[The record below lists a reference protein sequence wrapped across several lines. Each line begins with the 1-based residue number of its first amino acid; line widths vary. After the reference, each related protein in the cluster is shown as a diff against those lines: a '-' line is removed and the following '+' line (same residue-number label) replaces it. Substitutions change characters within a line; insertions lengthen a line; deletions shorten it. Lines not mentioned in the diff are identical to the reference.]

1 MAITYQ
7 QTWTEAYNRLMLV
20 DTEAPISEQ
29 MVDSFLTGLPK
40 RLTNEDY
47 SEWLL
52 RGKKL
57 SKVITFPSLK
67 FNYLTDVQ
75 RLAADSRK
83 TKDALPEKPLLSS
96 NKQFRITIEELP
108 ENKVKLTLEA
118 LGLAS
123 SKYAQQLIGI
133 SAENNKDDLITI
145 LHLDEDGEAVD
156 DNLYNTKTLRQA
168 LLRPVI
174 SLIKQDDA

>member
-1 MAITYQ
+1 MTITHQ
-7 QTWTEAYNRLMLV
+7 QCWKEAYNRLMLV

-29 MVDSFLTGLPK
+29 TIDIFLAGLPK
-40 RLTNEDY
+40 RLANEEY
-47 SEWLL
+47 SEWLF

-57 SKVITFPSLK
+57 AKVIAFPSLR
-67 FNYLTDVQ
+67 FSYLTDVQ
-75 RLAADSRK
+75 RLAADTRK

-96 NKQFRITIEELP
+96 NKQFRITVEELP
-108 ENKVKLTLEA
+108 DNKVKLTLEA

-123 SKYAQQLIGI
+123 SKYAHQLIGI

-156 DNLYNTKTLRQA
+156 NTLENTQTLRQA

>member
-1 MAITYQ
+1 MTTTHQ
-7 QTWTEAYNRLMLV
+7 QSWKEAYKRLMLV
-20 DTEAPISEQ
+20 DAEPPISEQ
-29 MVDSFLTGLPK
+29 TVDSFLAGLPK
-40 RLTNEDY
+40 RLTDENY
-47 SEWLL
+47 SDWLT

-57 SKVITFPSLK
+57 AKVIAFPTLK
-67 FNYLTDVQ
+67 FTYLTDVQ
-75 RLAADSRK
+75 RLAADTRK
-83 TKDALPEKPLLSS
+83 TKNALPEKPLLSS
-96 NKQFRITIEELP
+96 NKQFRITIEEMP

-123 SKYAQQLIGI
+123 SKYANQLIGI

-145 LHLDEDGEAVD
+145 LQLDEDGEAVD
-156 DNLYNTKTLRQA
+156 DSLENTPILRQA

>member
-1 MAITYQ
+1 MTITKQ
-7 QTWTEAYNRLMLV
+7 QCWEEAYRRLMLV
-20 DTEAPISEQ
+20 DTEEAISEQ
-29 MVDSFLTGLPK
+29 NVDDFLEGMPK

-47 SEWLL
+47 SAWLL

-57 SKVITFPSLK
+57 SDVIAFPTLK

-96 NKQFRITIEELP
+96 NKQFRLTVKELP
-108 ENKVKLTLEA
+108 NNKIQLTLEA

-123 SKYAQQLIGI
+123 SKYANKYIGI
-133 SAENNKDDLITI
+133 SAENNKNDLITV
-145 LHLDEDGEAVD
+145 LHLDEDGEGVD
-156 DNLYNTKTLRQA
+156 EALENTEAIRQA

-174 SLIKQDDA
+174 SLIEPGNA